1 MKISQMFSEGK
12 ISIEEAEELLG
23 ALEDSQSEET
33 TASRK
38 RGWLRI
44 RVVEKGKEAAKI
56 NIPLSLVRFGMR
68 FIPSRAR
75 KQMLEKG
82 VNPEDIFREIEAGTV
97 GKLVEVEQ
105 GSDQVEVWVE

>member
-1 MKISQMFSEGK
+1 MKILQMFSEEK
-12 ISIEEAEELLG
+12 ISIEET
-23 ALEDSQSEET
+23 EET
-33 TASRK
+33 
-38 RGWLRI
+38 
-44 RVVEKGKEAAKI
+44 AKI

-68 FIPSRAR
+68 FIPLHAR

-82 VNPEDIFREIEAGTV
+82 VNPEDIFREIESGTV